1 MKRKIFWTVGVLT
14 ALLLSGCGAKPAERI
29 KPVAVEPEAAVESG
43 SSADMKTAVE
53 IEDGSEPEIVI
64 ETEHDD
70 VPEETA
76 APEAEE
82 TSAPEQEGAEPVR
95 LLFSGDVLF
104 SNYVLSAYENAG
116 GIHGVLDD
124 GYRQLIDE
132 ADFFFVNEEFP
143 FSDRG
148 TQAPDKQYTFRLAPE
163 KVSMLLE
170 MGVDAV
176 SLANNHA
183 LDFGTDALLD
193 TCDTLDGAGILRTG
207 AGASLDEAKRAV
219 ETEIQGKKV
228 AIIGATRVIPV
239 AEWATFGNNPGMLA
253 TYDPTILL
261 EEIKTLDETNDYVI
275 VFVHW
280 GIERAEH
287 PEEYQRKMGQQYID
301 AGADIVIGSHPHVL
315 QGVEYYKDK
324 PIVYSLGNFVFG
336 SSIPRTMLLEVKLG
350 DDGASAVHEGET
362 DTEDH
367 ASDIALTVHPGTS
380 NGGYTRMLVTEQEK
394 QEFYNYLESISY
406 GVTFEG
412 GAVRPQP

>member
-29 KPVAVEPEAAVESG
+29 KPVAVELEDAVESKAA
-43 SSADMKTAVE
+43 ADQ
-53 IEDGSEPEIVI
+53 EIVI
-64 ETEHDD
+64 ETDRAD
-70 VPEETA
+70 VPEETD
-76 APEAEE
+76 APEAEKP
-82 TSAPEQEGAEPVR
+82 SAPEQEGTEPVR
-95 LLFSGDVLF
+95 LLFSGDVLL
-104 SNYVLSAYENAG
+104 SNYVVSAYENAG

-124 GYRQLIDE
+124 GYRQLIDD

-148 TQAPDKQYTFRLAPE
+148 TQAPDKQYTFRLDPK

-239 AEWATFGNNPGMLA
+239 AEWATFGDNPGMLA

-336 SSIPRTMLLEVKLG
+336 SSIPRTMLLEVELG
-350 DDGASAVHEGET
+350 GDGTLAVHEGET
-362 DTEDH
+362 DTEEH
-367 ASDIALTVHPGTS
+367 TSDIALTVHPGTS
-380 NGGYTRMLVTEQEK
+380 NGGYTRMLDTEQEK
-394 QEFYNYLESISY
+394 KEFYNYLESISY
-406 GVTFEG
+406 GVTFEE

>member
-1 MKRKIFWTVGVLT
+1 MKLQRV
-14 ALLLSGCGAKPAERI
+14 R
-29 KPVAVEPEAAVESG
+29 
-43 SSADMKTAVE
+43 TAVILAALCMCGCAQKHRE
-53 IEDGSEPEIVI
+53 QTAVQ
-64 ETEHDD
+64 TEHE
-70 VPEETA
+70 VQTAEAIFIEQEKAAEIILENGEPEETA
-76 APEAEE
+76 ETEAVTE
-82 TSAPEQEGAEPVR
+82 SAPVSQEPVR
-95 LLFSGDVLF
+95 LLFSGDVLL
-104 SNYVLSAYENAG
+104 SNYVLRAYDNAG

-124 GYRQLIDE
+124 GYRLLIDE

-163 KVSMLLE
+163 KVSMLVE

-207 AGASLDEAKRAV
+207 AGKDLNEAKRAV
-219 ETEIQGKKV
+219 EVEIQGQKI

-239 AEWATFGNNPGMLA
+239 AEWATHGDNPGMLA
-253 TYDPTILL
+253 AYDPAILL
-261 EEIKTLDETNDYVI
+261 EEIKALNETNDHVI

-287 PEEYQRKMGQQYID
+287 PEEYQRNLGRQFID

-315 QGVEYYKDK
+315 QGVEYYNNK

-350 DDGASAVHEGET
+350 AVDDEPQDAVIGCGET
-362 DTEDH
+362 V
-367 ASDIALTVHPGTS
+367 SDLSLTVHPGTS
-380 NGGYTRMLVTEQEK
+380 SGGYTRMLATAQEK
-394 QEFYNYLESISY
+394 QEFFDYLESISY
-406 GVTFEG
+406 GVTFEDG
-412 GAVRPQP
+412 DVMPQP